1 MMIAKKFQFTAFAT
15 ILTAHFIA
23 LAAQPLTPAKAAD
36 GTRNVAIGADS
47 IALPAPANACFL
59 EPDQE
64 RDRALFTAIQ
74 RSIGPTND
82 LVAIFADCAERAAW
96 RQGQALLQHH
106 GQFQTMVK
114 LKKKQLAMPRE
125 KFAKEV
131 CAHEIAA
138 ASPANRTPILQR
150 ETSLLDEM
158 TRQLGINQQQ
168 FLGVVSV
175 DAEACFTGL
184 IQKIRTGNDTARPEF
199 AITATTL
206 ARGKVVY
213 VYLYAPATGIDGF
226 RTLLAKT
233 KRLVSALL
241 KANGG

>member
-1 MMIAKKFQFTAFAT
+1 MIAKKFQYTALAT
-15 ILTAHFIA
+15 ILTAYVMA
-23 LAAQPLTPAKAAD
+23 LAAPLAPPAAAAD
-36 GTRNVAIGADS
+36 AMQTVTVGADR

-59 EPDQE
+59 EPAQE
-64 RDRALFTAIQ
+64 RDGALFTAIQ
-74 RSIGPTND
+74 RSIGPAND
-82 LVAIFADCAERAAW
+82 LVAVFADCAERAAW

-114 LKKKQLAMPRE
+114 LKDKRLAMPRAAFT
-125 KFAKEV
+125 KQV
-131 CAHEIAA
+131 CAHESAA
-138 ASPANRTPILQR
+138 TPPQHRTPLLDQG
-150 ETSLLDEM
+150 LLDET

-184 IQKIRTGNDTARPEF
+184 IQKIRTGNDAARPEF

-226 RTLLAKT
+226 KALLARAKS
-233 KRLVSALL
+233 LVSALL